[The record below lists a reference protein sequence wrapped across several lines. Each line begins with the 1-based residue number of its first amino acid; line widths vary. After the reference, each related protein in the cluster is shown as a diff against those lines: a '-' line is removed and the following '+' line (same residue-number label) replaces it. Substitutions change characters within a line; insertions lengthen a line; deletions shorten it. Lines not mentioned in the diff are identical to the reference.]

1 MSGTGIGLFIVCV
14 LISAKYLDFHTDFHT
29 DLQTTHHYVCLTF
42 NGRLGN
48 HIYQYASIYGISR
61 LNNLTIILGKDDD
74 IVEYFEV
81 ASADI
86 HENRNVCDL
95 FVEKYAPHCCVF
107 DDTFMN
113 LPGNQNYKLGEYLQ
127 SWKYFAHAFNEV
139 RKELTFK
146 KHIQQS
152 ARYIVD
158 NYRKSYSIRKGT
170 RATVVGV
177 HLRRG
182 DIANGLHG
190 VKLVPDTYIMHAVDY
205 FLEMFN
211 NIVFI
216 VCSDGI
222 GHAKVVMN
230 YINSS
235 VEFVHLSPVEDLAV
249 LASCDHVITTCGSFG
264 WWAGFLSCGT
274 VLYYKYPMV
283 EGTFERTE
291 YNYDDYFPRDWIGL
305 E

>member
-1 MSGTGIGLFIVCV
+1 MVIVCV
-14 LISAKYLDFHTDFHT
+14 LISPIYLEYPTGLRNT
-29 DLQTTHHYVCLTF
+29 KHYVCLTF

-74 IVEYFEV
+74 LVEYFEV
-81 ASADI
+81 SSADI
-86 HENRNVCDL
+86 QENRHVCEL

-113 LPGNQNYKLGEYLQ
+113 LSRNQNYKLGEYLQ
-127 SWKYFAHAFNEV
+127 SWKYFAHAFKEV

-152 ARYIVD
+152 ARYIVG
-158 NYRKSYSIRKGT
+158 NYRKAYSVRSAT
-170 RATVVGV
+170 RVTVVGV
-177 HLRRG
+177 HIRRG
-182 DIANGLHG
+182 DIAERSGHSS
-190 VKLVPDTYIMHAVDY
+190 VQLVPDTYIMHAVDY

-211 NIVFI
+211 HTVFI

-222 GHAKVVMN
+222 GHAKRVMN
-230 YINSS
+230 YKNISA
-235 VEFVHLSPVEDLAV
+235 EFVHLSPIQDLAV
-249 LASCDHVITTCGSFG
+249 LTSCDHVLTTSGSFG
-264 WWAGFLSCGT
+264 WWAGFLSRGI
-274 VLYYKYPMV
+274 VVYFKYPMI

-291 YNYDDYFPRDWIGL
+291 YNYDDYFPHDWIGL